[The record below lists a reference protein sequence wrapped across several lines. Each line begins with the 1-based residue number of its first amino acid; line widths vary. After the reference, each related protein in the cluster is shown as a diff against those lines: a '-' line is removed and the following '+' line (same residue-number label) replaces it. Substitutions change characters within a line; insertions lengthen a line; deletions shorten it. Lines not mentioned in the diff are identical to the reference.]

1 MAKSISPDT
10 GTEMEKVTSPDGTEI
25 AFERTGSGPPLVLV
39 HGAGGDHNVWEFSDI
54 RATLADHCTVYAID
68 RRGRGESG
76 DASAHD
82 LDREV
87 ADVVTV
93 VEAVDEPVT
102 LFGQSYGALCALEA
116 ALRTGELRRLIVY
129 EGVSSGGDDETT
141 RAMVDELLAEIRP
154 LVDQGRSKE
163 AFAFLLQAVGVP
175 PEMIDAARSTPEWE
189 EMSYGM
195 KKLPRELQTYGE
207 YEFDP
212 SRFEALTTPTLL
224 LDGEESTPSHR
235 AGTEAV
241 AKALPNSRI
250 ETIER
255 HGHVANLTAPDR
267 FTDEVL
273 TFISE
278 TT

>member
-1 MAKSISPDT
+1 MAKSVSPDT
-10 GTEMEKVTSPDGTEI
+10 ETEMETVTSPDGTEI

-39 HGAGGDHNVWEFSDI
+39 HGAGGDHNVWEFFDV

-87 ADVVTV
+87 ADVVAV
-93 VEAVDEPVT
+93 VEAIDEPVT
-102 LFGQSYGALCALEA
+102 LFGQSFGALCALEA
-116 ALRTGELRRLIVY
+116 ALRTGEIRRLIVY
-129 EGVSSGGDDETT
+129 ESVSIGVDETT
-141 RAMVDELLAEIRP
+141 RARVDGLLTEIRQLVDEGQSE
-154 LVDQGRSKE
+154 E

-175 PEMIDAARSTPEWE
+175 PEMIDAARSTPAWG

-195 KKLPRELQTYGE
+195 EKLPRELQTYGE

-241 AKALPNSRI
+241 AKALPNSRVEII
-250 ETIER
+250 EG
-255 HGHVANLTAPDR
+255 HGHVANFTAPDR

-273 TFISE
+273 TFSSE

>member
-1 MAKSISPDT
+1 MAESASPDT
-10 GTEMEKVTSPDGTEI
+10 GTEMETVTSPDGTEI

-39 HGAGGDHNVWEFSDI
+39 HGAGGDHNVWEFCDV

-87 ADVVTV
+87 ADVVAV

-129 EGVSSGGDDETT
+129 ESVSIGVDETT
-141 RAMVDELLAEIRP
+141 RARVDELLAEIRQ
-154 LVDQGRSKE
+154 LVDEGQSEE

-175 PEMIDAARSTPEWE
+175 PEMIDAARSTPAWE
-189 EMSYGM
+189 EMAYGM
-195 KKLPRELQTYGE
+195 EKLPRELQTYGE

-212 SRFEALTTPTLL
+212 SRFETLTTPTLL
-224 LDGEESTPSHR
+224 LDGEESTPYHR

-241 AKALPNSRI
+241 AKALPNSRV
-250 ETIER
+250 ETIEG